1 MIEGWSYDDGNLEK
15 RKLCLACFSKAGL
28 GINKS
33 IYEFC
38 QDYIESGKLEQFLP
52 TQENNMLQD
61 EVKKYDGDYLRM
73 TCDAI
78 MKEYNNR

>member
-1 MIEGWSYDDGNLEK
+1 MIEGWSLDDGKLEQ

-38 QDYIESGKLEQFLP
+38 QDYIESGKLEH
-52 TQENNMLQD
+52 T
-61 EVKKYDGDYLRM
+61 
-73 TCDAI
+73 TTT
-78 MKEYNNR
+78 